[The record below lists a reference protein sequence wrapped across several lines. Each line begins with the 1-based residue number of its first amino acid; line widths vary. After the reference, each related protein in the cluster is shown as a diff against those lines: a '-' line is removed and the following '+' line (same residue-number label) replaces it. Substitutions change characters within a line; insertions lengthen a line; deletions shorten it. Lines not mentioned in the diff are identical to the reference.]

1 MRAGTGL
8 VVVLRCRICRSP
20 ARRPVPA
27 TSSSPSVLRRAAT
40 TAQMPARRLSA
51 VESSRLLQALEAVPD
66 PRQRRG
72 RRHRLHSMLYLA
84 LGAVLA
90 GADSWA
96 AIADWAA
103 VTDHDVPV
111 GRRSPHASTFRRLLS
126 RVNVAALEA
135 ALTGWVLGR
144 RDAAAAEVSGGP
156 LAERRVVLAADGKTL
171 RGSARPDGSQTKL
184 FCLYDHASQLVL
196 TQTPVRDGDEI
207 AAFTTALS
215 ALPDL
220 HGMVITADALHCQR
234 AHARWLHERGGHYLF
249 TVKANRPTLRRAV
262 AALPWG
268 QVSGSRRRQAGHGRT
283 ESRSIKAL
291 DLDGH
296 PIQALFPHA
305 QRAIKVIRRRRDR
318 RTGKQSVETVYTV
331 TSLDYRH
338 ADPGLLAVWIQG
350 HWGVENRV
358 HHVRDVTQS
367 EDRSRIRAGS
377 GPHVLATLRNTAL
390 NLHRLDGH
398 TNIARA
404 QRRTAWR
411 AGAALQTINAA

>member
-1 MRAGTGL
+1 
-8 VVVLRCRICRSP
+8 
-20 ARRPVPA
+20 
-27 TSSSPSVLRRAAT
+27 
-40 TAQMPARRLSA
+40 MPARRLSA
-51 VESSRLLQALEAVPD
+51 VESSTLLQALEAVPD
-66 PRQRRG
+66 PRHRRG
-72 RRHRLHSMLYLA
+72 RRHPLQSVLYLA

-96 AIADWAA
+96 AVADWAA
-103 VTDHDVPV
+103 VTDSDVLV
-111 GRRSPHASTFRRLLS
+111 CRRPPHASTFRRLLG
-126 RVNVAALEA
+126 RVDVTALEA

-144 RDAAAAEVSGGP
+144 RDAAAAEAAAAGGP
-156 LAERRVVLAADGKTL
+156 LAERRTVLAADGKTL
-171 RGSARPDGSQTKL
+171 RGSSRADGAQTKL
-184 FCLYDHASQLVL
+184 VSVYDHASHLVL
-196 TQTPVRDGDEI
+196 TQTPVGDGDEI

-215 ALPDL
+215 TLPDL
-220 HGMVITADALHCQR
+220 SGVVITADALHCQR
-234 AHARWLHERGGHYLF
+234 EHARWLHARGGHYLF
-249 TVKANRPTLRRAV
+249 TVKANQPTLRRAV

-268 QVSGSRRRQAGHGRT
+268 QVSGSRHRQAGHGRT
-283 ESRSIKAL
+283 ESRSIKVI

-305 QRAIKVIRRRRDR
+305 QRAIKVVRRRRSR
-318 RTGKQSVETVYTV
+318 RTGKQSVQTVYAV

-350 HWGVENRV
+350 HWGIENRV

-411 AGAALQTINAA
+411 AGAALETINAA